1 MTSRIVMFVDRAAW
15 GGSRHLIY
23 TEEQLLPLTS
33 SCYMMKPH
41 TVSDVTLCQGRRR
54 RSFVVELFTGWTQ
67 AHIVCTKYHHSCFP
81 SFSPIFENNIFDTD
95 IPQKVL
101 SSFCCCL
108 RDIGRKTSSV
118 SLRGFKQGFLFY
130 YDQIYGRQEALSLQ
144 NLLRKKF

>member
-1 MTSRIVMFVDRAAW
+1 M
-15 GGSRHLIY
+15 Y
-23 TEEQLLPLTS
+23 TEEQFIPLTS

-41 TVSDVTLCQGRRR
+41 TVSDVTLCQGRRAVFLR
-54 RSFVVELFTGWTQ
+54 LSFLLDEPKHKLC
-67 AHIVCTKYHHSCFP
+67 ALKHHHSCFP

-118 SLRGFKQGFLFY
+118 SLRGFKQGFLFTM
-130 YDQIYGRQEALSLQ
+130 IRYGRQEALSLQ